1 MSEMSDMLTECD
13 YAYPD
18 ADGIA
23 GIYGQPC
30 SRPVQFYALSR
41 HAPDLFTWTHSG
53 GASIAGFCCF
63 EHADAEPR
71 PTFAAAR
78 RRLDRALRE
87 ELQDVRFRGD
97 VKAAWE
103 RLLDAYPDPIPV
115 RPR

>member
-1 MSEMSDMLTECD
+1 MMSEMSDMLQECD
-13 YAYPD
+13 YAHPD
-18 ADGIA
+18 VDGVA

-30 SRPVQFYALSR
+30 GRPVQFYALSR
-41 HAPDLFTWTHSG
+41 HAPDLFTWRDND

-78 RRLDRALRE
+78 LRLDRALRV
-87 ELQDVRFRGD
+87 ELQDACGD
-97 VKAAWE
+97 VKQAWQ
-103 RLLDAYPDPIPV
+103 RLIDAYPDPIPA